1 MKQKTFSTL
10 PNKEQALL
18 IGFLTPENMIGE
30 RNVSFEELAALAET
44 AGLETVLKTEIKLR
58 DINPATYI
66 GAGKV
71 KELAELGAEFPE
83 LHLYIFDTELS
94 NAQHK
99 NLEDALQAKIMDR
112 TGLILEI
119 FAQRARTKE
128 GKLQVECAQLSYL
141 LPRLTGLWSHLSRQY
156 AGAGTKGPG
165 ETQLELDKRKAR
177 ARLQRLREE
186 LADIRSNRELQ
197 RKA

>member
-71 KELAELGAEFPE
+71 KELAELGAEFLPALE
-83 LHLYIFDTELS
+83 KHTDVIGREIT
-94 NAQHK
+94 A
-99 NLEDALQAKIMDR
+99 NLCDR
-112 TGLILEI
+112 HVRRL
-119 FAQRARTKE
+119 FA
-128 GKLQVECAQLSYL
+128 
-141 LPRLTGLWSHLSRQY
+141 
-156 AGAGTKGPG
+156 
-165 ETQLELDKRKAR
+165 
-177 ARLQRLREE
+177 
-186 LADIRSNRELQ
+186 
-197 RKA
+197 